1 MDVGA
6 FIESVRQ
13 DPAYAGQIVHVHTQ
27 PARPPAFAPLP
38 DGLHPATGPFLAALG
53 VSQVYRH
60 QAEAIEAAGRGEDV
74 LITTGPA
81 SGKSL
86 CYQVPILQ
94 SFLADPGA
102 TALLLF
108 PTKALARD
116 QIAAWNKGIAA
127 LVVRPSGRGPEEDGL
142 KPALQTATAVPFD
155 ADASRSDRA
164 SAHATGR
171 FVVTNPEMLHVS
183 LLPGHGRW
191 ARLLQGLKFV
201 VLDEVHTYTGFF
213 GANMANVLRRLDRV
227 CRHYGSRPQF
237 ICSSATV
244 GNPLEMA
251 ERVTGRRLR
260 HVADDAS
267 GAGSRTYVFWNPPRE
282 GEAPAEP
289 SWLEARPSGR
299 SSEEYGLKPA
309 LRTRR
314 RSANV
319 EAHELMVKLLLH
331 GIPTICFSKARNT
344 AELLYRYLRETL
356 QKESPALADRVVPYR
371 GGYSGKERREMERRL
386 REGEVIG
393 VSATRA
399 LELGIDVGALDACIV
414 IGYPGW
420 LHSLFQQWGR
430 AGRAGRDCLCI
441 LVGTDTLINQYVMQH
456 PEYVFG
462 RPLEAGIV
470 DHENPFVVIGHVRCA
485 TAELPVAASE
495 TRQFGYAADLALE
508 VLEEKQ
514 KVRRIG
520 DAWYHAS
527 PEPPAHEVRLRGYGD
542 ESTVI
547 LDADTEK
554 VIDRVDK
561 FRALRIFYPGAIYFH
576 RGDTYEMIHHD
587 FDRNVVRVHRVDV
600 PYYTDPYSGTAVNHV
615 DQILDHR
622 QLGIGEAYLGEVFA
636 VLNTDIYRR
645 IRFYTLDAISSHAT
659 HVPPVAYDAMSF
671 WVIPP
676 VELAR
681 EAARR
686 GLNPEDGMRGI
697 LYCTSRVLPLFLTSD
712 ANDFDWSLGSRNTPW
727 HTMFWYEFYLRGIG
741 HAEQCYERVEEI
753 LKVALEQLLAC
764 DCEDGCPNCTSR
776 LITPYHVRN
785 VELGE
790 GTVHS
795 RRTAVVLLNSLL
807 TGQSVD
813 ESLAL
818 LDSPRAR
825 RGMEFLPSVTGFGAT
840 AGSRATAGLPSR
852 ASTGDPES
860 GTVGQADRGTG
871 EARSGE
877 PTVAQREPHRLPLD
891 GRTRQLLARKIDR
904 ACLPKLPV
912 DHPVDPMP
920 PVGIP
925 TAREGEAPAEP
936 SPRIPGVRRTADS
949 PSPAAAIRHAGDPLV
964 RRLLSKLKARA
975 AKSPQRVE
983 AGREEVERERVE
995 RGAQEQEKTEAP
1007 AAAPS
1012 TLHAPP
1018 STAVPSSLEPR
1029 PSGLAPSSPPGSAP
1043 AGPVRLGDPI
1053 ASLARHARRKKPQ
1066 SGT

>member
-1 MDVGA
+1 MDVEA
-6 FIESVRQ
+6 ILEAVRQ

-27 PARPPAFAPLP
+27 PARPPVFAPLP
-38 DGLHPATGPFLAALG
+38 EGLHPAAGAFLAALG
-53 VSQVYRH
+53 VGRVYRH
-60 QAEAIEAAGRGEDV
+60 QAEAIGAALRGEDV

-86 CYQVPILQ
+86 CYFLPILQ
-94 SFLADPGA
+94 SFLADPGSA
-102 TALLLF
+102 ALLVF

-116 QIAAWNKGIAA
+116 QIAAWNRGIAA
-127 LVVRPSGRGPEEDGL
+127 IGESGSAGASPSHVRGM
-142 KPALQTATAVPFD
+142 AAVPFD
-155 ADASRSDRA
+155 ADANRADRA
-164 SAHATGR
+164 TAHATGR

-191 ARLLQGLKFV
+191 ARLLQGLKFI

-213 GANMANVLRRLDRV
+213 GANMANVLRRLGRV

-251 ERVTGRRLR
+251 ERVTGRRLH

-267 GAGSRTYVFWNPPRE
+267 GAGSRTYVFWNPPF
-282 GEAPAEP
+282 GV
-289 SWLEARPSGR
+289 RPSGR
-299 SSEEYGLKPA
+299 SSEEDGLKPALPTKDGLKPA

-319 EAHELMVKLLLH
+319 EAHELMVRLLRH
-331 GIPTICFSKARNT
+331 GIPTICFTKARNT
-344 AELLYRYLRETL
+344 AELMYRYVRETL
-356 QKESPALADRVVPYR
+356 LKEAPALADRVVPYR
-371 GGYSGKERREMERRL
+371 GGYSARERREMERRL
-386 REGEVIG
+386 REGELLG

-441 LVGTDTLINQYVMQH
+441 LVGTDTAINQYVMQH

-462 RPLEAGIV
+462 RPVEAGVV
-470 DHENPFVVIGHVRCA
+470 DHDNPFVAIGHIRCA

-495 TRQFGYAADLALE
+495 AGQFGYAAGLALE
-508 VLEEKQ
+508 VLEEKH

-520 DAWYHAS
+520 DAWYHAA
-527 PEPPAHEVRLRGYGD
+527 PETPAHEVRLRGYGD

-547 LDADTEK
+547 VDADTETI
-554 VIDRVDK
+554 IDRVDK

-587 FDRNVVRVHRVDV
+587 FDRNVVRVRRVDV
-600 PYYTDPYSGTAVNHV
+600 PYYTDPYSGTAVHHV
-615 DQILDHR
+615 DAILDQR
-622 QLGIGEAYLGEVFA
+622 RLGTGQAYLGEVFA
-636 VLNTDIYRR
+636 VLNTEIYRK
-645 IRFYTLDAISSHAT
+645 IRFYTLDVISAHAT

-671 WVIPP
+671 WVTPP
-676 VELAR
+676 AELAT

-712 ANDFDWSLGSRNTPW
+712 ANDFDWSLGSANTPW

-753 LKVALEQLLAC
+753 LGVALEQLLTC
-764 DCEDGCPNCTSR
+764 DCDDGCPCCTSR

-790 GTVHS
+790 GLVHS
-795 RRTAVVLLNSLL
+795 RRAAVVLLNSLL

-818 LDSPRAR
+818 FAAPRAR
-825 RGMEFLPSVTGFGAT
+825 RGMQFLPAVTGLRAPAAPCAT
-840 AGSRATAGLPSR
+840 AGSGATAGLPSR
-852 ASTGDPES
+852 APVDEPGPP
-860 GTVGQADRGTG
+860 TVGQADRGTG
-871 EARSGE
+871 AA
-877 PTVAQREPHRLPLD
+877 TREPHRLPLD
-891 GRTRQLLARKIDR
+891 ERTRQLLARKVDR
-904 ACLPKLPV
+904 AALPKLPV
-912 DHPVDPMP
+912 DHAVEPAP

-925 TAREGEAPAEP
+925 
-936 SPRIPGVRRTADS
+936 
-949 PSPAAAIRHAGDPLV
+949 PAAEGPGPGSDSERRSGHPVIRHAGDPLV
-964 RRLLSKLKARA
+964 RKLLEKLKARP
-975 AKSPQRVE
+975 PQPVPSE
-983 AGREEVERERVE
+983 PPAP
-995 RGAQEQEKTEAP
+995 P
-1007 AAAPS
+1007 AAPI
-1012 TLHAPP
+1012 
-1018 STAVPSSLEPR
+1018 
-1029 PSGLAPSSPPGSAP
+1029 
-1043 AGPVRLGDPI
+1043 RLGDPI
-1053 ASLARHARRKKPQ
+1053 ASLARKARRGKEEEKQDLTQRPQ
-1066 SGT
+1066 RAQREEEKTDDG